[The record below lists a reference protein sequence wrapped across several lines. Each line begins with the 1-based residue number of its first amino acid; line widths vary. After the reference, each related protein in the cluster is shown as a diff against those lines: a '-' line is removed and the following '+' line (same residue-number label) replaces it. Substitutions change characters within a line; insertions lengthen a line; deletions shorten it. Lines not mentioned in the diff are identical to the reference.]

1 MIDYDELV
9 CAWRAKRISTAA
21 GLAAEINGN
30 GAKFIYH
37 NGKIENDK
45 ITYHDTREIFDRG
58 GVTSYTGDVRT
69 LFEIQNLCAGYQRF
83 LTAFGRQEPLTDAF
97 VREIHG
103 ILTQGT
109 YDAHGY
115 EIGERP
121 GTYKLH
127 DFVTGVDRVG
137 ALPEDVAQEMAEL
150 LDELRDVS
158 NENALTAAAYFHAK
172 LENIHPFA
180 DGNGRVGR
188 LLMNY
193 ILVQHDHPPIII
205 FETDRREYYAVLE
218 QYDRELELMP
228 LVNFLK
234 GQCEK
239 TWDRNMERQAQREQK
254 RAAVQKM
261 DMAEQLVSAI
271 QEARRRSQERQVG
284 TQPPKQHYEL

>member
-83 LTAFGRQEPLTDAF
+83 LTAFGRQEPLTAAF

-127 DFVTGVDRVG
+127 DFVTGVDGVG

-150 LDELRDVS
+150 LDELRDVA
-158 NENALTAAAYFHAK
+158 NENALTAAAYFRAK

-188 LLMNY
+188 LL
-193 ILVQHDHPPIII
+193 
-205 FETDRREYYAVLE
+205 
-218 QYDRELELMP
+218 
-228 LVNFLK
+228 VNFLK
-234 GQCEK
+234 DQCRK

-261 DMAEQLVSAI
+261 DMAEQLASAI
-271 QEARRRSQERQVG
+271 QEVRRRSQERQVAIF
-284 TQPPKQHYEL
+284 PPPCYNIGGMSAKQFP